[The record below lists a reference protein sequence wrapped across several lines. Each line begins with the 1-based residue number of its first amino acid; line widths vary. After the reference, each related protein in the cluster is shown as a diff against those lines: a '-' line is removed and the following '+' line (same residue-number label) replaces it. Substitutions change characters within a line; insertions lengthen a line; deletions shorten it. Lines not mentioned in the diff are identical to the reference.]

1 MTKIIIRVTTIAR
14 NALPVPRLKTL
25 PRPAKR
31 LAAGLGEGVGSGVA
45 MTDGFSLGEGEAV
58 GVASIEDCG
67 VPGVGEGVAVGW
79 TAAAIFTVVWGAP
92 EITF

>member
-1 MTKIIIRVTTIAR
+1 MTTIAK

-45 MTDGFSLGEGEAV
+45 MADGFSLGEGEVV
-58 GVASIEDCG
+58 GAASMEDCG
-67 VPGVGEGVAVGW
+67 VPGAGEGVGVGW

-92 EITF
+92 EIIF